1 MAAPTLNH
9 GIHGQVR
16 SAGMTTQG
24 LPTLDPQLRD
34 SGTVSLCCSV
44 HWAWQSNV
52 ETAPGSDQLY
62 EGHTGPSKL
71 SHGRAGHEPG
81 EDATGRLS
89 TQPQQSGRVPAGL
102 ALASLCSCLRSSP
115 APVHRVS
122 PLSSAF
128 WGPPLHG
135 SRPCRCHRL
144 GCTFLKPRNGPASGS
159 QLSPSQTQATE
170 ANWPRSP
177 RRAAGCCCGP
187 RSQLHSCAR
196 SGQAGRPL
204 WWKLPFLQ
212 VLPNFL
218 REGLNV
224 LLDTREAKSLGV
236 E

>member
-89 TQPQQSGRVPAGL
+89 TQPQQRGSASRPGFGVPLFMPAVQPGAGAQGVSPELCLLGISSCMAPGPVAATGWAAPSSSREMARPAAPSSVRPRPRPQRPTGPGAHAGL
-102 ALASLCSCLRSSP
+102 QGAAADLAASCIHVR
-115 APVHRVS
+115 
-122 PLSSAF
+122 
-128 WGPPLHG
+128 
-135 SRPCRCHRL
+135 
-144 GCTFLKPRNGPASGS
+144 
-159 QLSPSQTQATE
+159 E
-170 ANWPRSP
+170 
-177 RRAAGCCCGP
+177 
-187 RSQLHSCAR
+187 
-196 SGQAGRPL
+196 AGRL
-204 WWKLPFLQ
+204 AGLFGGSFL
-212 VLPNFL
+212 FS
-218 REGLNV
+218 
-224 LLDTREAKSLGV
+224 KSCRIS
-236 E
+236 